1 MDSKLNNIIE
11 KVEKLLNLANNP
23 SASQG
28 EIENATKMA
37 NKLMMK
43 HQLSSNDLLLGYS
56 EVSKETLECFPKKSE
71 YKEWLWDLMD
81 AIAKGNMCTTFA
93 NKEYQWNEK
102 TWGNE
107 GIGFKVTLLGSK
119 TNRRICT
126 QMYELCVKMFPN
138 LAEQSW
144 KIRTKNTIKEVNQ
157 FFKNKGIR
165 TDDININSSFL
176 QKNKLLP
183 TKRIFINSYYKGA
196 IKGIKEK
203 FQSNIAE
210 LPQDEYQKWGLMI
223 VKNNTLLNDY
233 IKETEGDIGK
243 HKSRGLNIDG
253 KAFRKGLNDAKNIDK
268 KQITA

>member
-1 MDSKLNNIIE
+1 MNSKLNNIIE
-11 KVEKLLNLANNP
+11 KVEKLLNLANDP

-71 YKEWLWDLMD
+71 YKEWLWDLMN
-81 AIAKGNMCTTFA
+81 AIARGNMCTTFA
-93 NKEYQWNEK
+93 NKQYQWNEK
-102 TWGNE
+102 TWGND
-107 GIGFKVTLLGSK
+107 GIGFNVTLVGSK

-138 LAEQSW
+138 LAEQAW
-144 KIRTKNTIKEVNQ
+144 KIRTKKTVEEVKE
-157 FFKNKGIR
+157 FLGKKGMS
-165 TDDININSSFL
+165 TDGINSSFL
-176 QKNKLLP
+176 QRQKLLP
-183 TKRIFINSYYKGA
+183 TKRSFINSYYKGA

-203 FQSNIAE
+203 FQQNVSE

-223 VKNNTLLNDY
+223 VKNDTLLNDY
-233 IKETEGDIGK
+233 IKETEGDIGE
-243 HKSRGLNIDG
+243 HKSRGLKIDE
-253 KAFRKGLNDAKNIDK
+253 KAFRKGLSDAKNIDK